1 MDGSLGSLERDEE
14 GPWKVVVNKARGKHD
29 MRKVKQFR
37 GTPAQCDCS
46 GYLNSLDRAASNA
59 SIMAV
64 EQVTGN
70 WEKIPV
76 TVDSGAIDS
85 VIPNSLAT
93 HVQVKQTAASRQGLQ
108 YRAANG
114 TPIKNEGE
122 KTLRGYTGDGN
133 QVSMTMQVAKVTKPL
148 GSVRAMVKANNM
160 VVFDEGNSYILDKAT
175 GRKTKVNE
183 VNGAYVF
190 DLWVPRNSGEVSV
203 VSTGRFD
210 ALREQETVE
219 TGFAGL
225 DDLM

>member
-1 MDGSLGSLERDEE
+1 
-14 GPWKVVVNKARGKHD
+14 
-29 MRKVKQFR
+29 MRKVKTSR

-46 GYLNSLDRAASNA
+46 GYINSLDRAAA
-59 SIMAV
+59 GSIMAV
-64 EQVTGN
+64 EQVRGN

-85 VIPNSLAT
+85 VIPNSLAS
-93 HVQVKQTAASRQGLQ
+93 HVRIRQTEASKQGLQ

-114 TPIKNEGE
+114 TPIKIEGE
-122 KTLRGYTGDGN
+122 KTLIGYTGDGN

-160 VVFDEGNSYILDKAT
+160 VVFDEGNSFILDKAT
-175 GRKTKVNE
+175 GRKTKVSE

-190 DLWVPRNSGEVSV
+190 DLWVPRTTHEVNAV
-203 VSTGRFD
+203 NTGRFD
-210 ALREQETVE
+210 VLKEQEVNE